1 MKDSAR
7 ESAPPPP
14 GFRLHRLEVWNW
26 GTFHGK
32 IWSIQPCGNTSLLTG
47 ANGSGKSTLVDALL
61 TLLVPNRR
69 RAYNKASGTGRRER
83 DERTYVLGAYGR
95 LRNEETGSRTQ
106 FLRGKGDY
114 SVLLAGFANQESG
127 QDVTLAQVFWMQEGV
142 VQKFFVVAQER
153 LSIEHHFDFA
163 ATPTVADLKKR
174 LKGMEGV
181 DVCESFKEYSKRFRK
196 LVGLR
201 SERALDL
208 FNQTVTIKEID
219 SLNEFVREHML
230 EKTDTQER
238 IDQLKA
244 NYENLTRSHNAILKA
259 EQQLAALEPLLEQ
272 AEKFNQSRQG
282 VAAITGCRDAL
293 PAYFAKQR
301 IALLEQ
307 AIAADDTRLAHLH
320 ARLEEIDHD
329 LETLR
334 QEQTRLDIA
343 ISKDEAGHRL
353 QQLEQE
359 IASISKWIAHKK
371 KQEARYSDLARLLN
385 IPAAADQLT
394 FDTCRR
400 EVGAHIA
407 DIEADMHRLNEDLV
421 AHQVRARQLKDHAEE
436 RSRELESLQQRKS
449 QIPLANLRI
458 RGQIATDLEIAEED
472 LPFAGELL
480 QVRPEERDWEGA
492 IERLL
497 YGFGVRL
504 LVPEH
509 HYRSVSQYVNQT
521 NLRGRL
527 VFYRVH
533 GHQNHAPARRIG
545 RDSVIHKLAI
555 KPDTPFYDWVSH
567 TLSKQFDYVCCES
580 LERFQRESYA
590 ITQSGM
596 IKRGG
601 EQHEK
606 DDRRSLNDRQNFIL
620 GWNNLDKIK
629 AIEVE
634 QARQMHDLRTL
645 EETVG
650 AIREERRRREG
661 QQRQLRQFLDFDD
674 FSAIDWKTEEQ
685 KKHALAEEQQR
696 LSQSSMHVQQ
706 LQEQHTAIRSRIAE
720 ASQWRDAAQS
730 EVGKVEERIAAFR
743 RQRTDCETR
752 LTIFPPE
759 EVQPYVPLIEA
770 DLETDLEAEPLTLD
784 TIGSLEEML
793 KVSYQA
799 RMDKEQRKMNDLQ
812 RAIEKAMLTYKN
824 DYPAETSEVDASVE
838 AIDEF
843 RRMLETIQYDDLPR
857 YRQRFKD
864 LLDEKIITDISMF
877 GAHLDEQVEE
887 IKRNIGTLNQALQT
901 IDYTPQTYIQLEST
915 PNRDAEIQDFRNQLR
930 GCFPDVGRSRQTR
943 ADHEDSF
950 QKIKALIEHFD
961 RDPRWAAKVTDVRN
975 WLNFSASE
983 RYRGDGAEREHYS
996 DSSGKSGGQKAKL
1009 AYTILA
1015 SAIAYQFFG
1024 LEQEGQVGYNRTSF
1038 RFVVIDEAFSKT
1050 DQANARFAM
1059 ELFKH
1064 LGLQLLVVTPEDNIH
1079 VVAPY
1084 ISVCHHVHNHQ
1095 GNHSRV
1101 YDIQWEV
1108 LFRENVE
1115 LLTTTPT
1122 YDYAN

>member
-1 MKDSAR
+1 MS
-7 ESAPPPP
+7 EHEQAPTPPQP

-32 IWSIQPCGNTSLLTG
+32 IWSIQPGGSTSLLTG

-61 TLLVPNRR
+61 TLLVPNKR
-69 RAYNKASGTGRRER
+69 RAYNKASGSGRRER
-83 DERTYVLGAYGR
+83 EEKTYVLGAYGR

-127 QDVTLAQVFWMQEGV
+127 QEVTLAQVFWMHEGV
-142 VQKFFVVAQER
+142 VQKFFVVAQEH
-153 LSIEHHFDFA
+153 LAIEQHFDVT
-163 ATPTVADLKKR
+163 ATPTVAELKKR
-174 LKGMEGV
+174 LKSIPDV
-181 DVCESFKEYSKRFRK
+181 DVCESFTEYSKKFRK

-230 EKTDTQER
+230 ERTDPQGR

-259 EQQLAALEPLLEQ
+259 EEQLAALVPLLEL
-272 AEKFNQSRQG
+272 AEKFRQARQG
-282 VAAITGCRDAL
+282 VAEIAGCRDAL
-293 PAYFAKQR
+293 PAYFAQQKM
-301 IALLEQ
+301 ALLEQ
-307 AIAADDTRLAHLH
+307 AIATDDARLAHLR
-320 ARLEEIDHD
+320 ARLEAIDHD

-359 IASISKWIAHKK
+359 IAHVNEWIAHKK
-371 KQEARYSDLARLLN
+371 KQEARYCDLARLLG
-385 IPAAADQLT
+385 IPAGTDQRS
-394 FDTCRR
+394 FDTYRLKVS
-400 EVGAHIA
+400 EHIA
-407 DIEADMHRLNEDLV
+407 DIEADLQKLNDDLV
-421 AHQVRARQLKDHAEE
+421 EHQVRGRHLKDHAEE
-436 RSRELESLQQRKS
+436 LSRELESLQQRKS
-449 QIPLANLRI
+449 QIPFDNLRI
-458 RGQIATDLEIAEED
+458 RSQIATDLEMAEED

-480 QVRPEERDWEGA
+480 QVRPEAHEWEGA

-497 YGFGVRL
+497 FSFGVRL
-504 LVPEH
+504 LVPEP
-509 HYRSVSQYVNQT
+509 HYHRVNHYVNQT

-533 GHQNHAPARRIG
+533 ERRDNAPMRPIG

-555 KPDTPFYDWVSH
+555 KPDTPLYDWLAH
-567 TLSKQFDYVCCES
+567 TLNKQFDYVCCES

-596 IKRGG
+596 MKRGG

-606 DDRRSLNDRQNFIL
+606 DDRRSLNDRRNFIL

-634 QARQMHDLRTL
+634 RARLGHDLRVM
-645 EETVG
+645 EETAR
-650 AIREERRRREG
+650 AIKDERKRCEG
-661 QQRQLRQFLDFDD
+661 QQRQFRQFLDFDD
-674 FSAIDWKTEEQ
+674 FSAIDWKSEEQ
-685 KKHALAEEQQR
+685 KKHALEEEQQR
-696 LSQSSMHVQQ
+696 LTRSSMHLQQ
-706 LQEQHTAIRSRIAE
+706 LREQHTAIRARIAE
-720 ASQWRDAAQS
+720 ASQLRDTAQS
-730 EVGKVEERIAAFR
+730 EVGKVEERIAGFR
-743 RQRTDCETR
+743 RQRNDCATR
-752 LTIFPPE
+752 LSLFPLD
-759 EVQPYVPLIEA
+759 EVRKYVPFIEA
-770 DLETDLEAEPLTLD
+770 DLETDLEGEPLTLD
-784 TIGSLEEML
+784 TVGSREETL
-793 KVSYQA
+793 KVFYQA
-799 RMDKEQRKMNDLQ
+799 RMDKDQRKMNDLQ
-812 RAIEKAMLTYKN
+812 RAIEKAMLSYKN
-824 DYPAETSEVDASVE
+824 DYPEETSEVDASVE

-857 YRQRFKD
+857 YRQRFKE
-864 LLDEKIITDISMF
+864 LLDEKIITDISLF
-877 GAHLDEQVEE
+877 KADLDEQVEE
-887 IKRNIGTLNQALQT
+887 IKRNIGMLNRALQT
-901 IDYTPQTYIQLEST
+901 IPYTPQTYIQLEST
-915 PNRDAEIQDFRNQLR
+915 PNRDAEMQDFLNQLK
-930 GCFPDVGRSRQTR
+930 GCLPDVGRSRRTQ
-943 ADHEDSF
+943 ADHEGSF

-975 WLNFSASE
+975 RLNFSASE
-983 RYRGDGAEREHYS
+983 RYRSDSSEREHYS

-1024 LEQEGQVGYNRTSF
+1024 LEPEGQVGHHATSF
-1038 RFVVIDEAFSKT
+1038 RLVVIDEAFSKT

-1079 VVAPY
+1079 VVEPY
-1084 ISVCHHVHNHQ
+1084 ITVCHYVQNRE
-1095 GNHSRV
+1095 GNASKV
-1101 YDIQWEV
+1101 YDIQREV
-1108 LFRENVE
+1108 LFREKAA
-1115 LLTTTPT
+1115 LLTTTT
-1122 YDYAN
+1122 AYDYAN